1 MKRILFIIIYSV
13 SFFSI
18 ASAGDKGQEVY
29 PDVQSFKASLSIGVV
44 SEKNVDINND
54 GKVDI
59 LIYRSGGE
67 EIYLDILLKEQDHF
81 IHIKVPTAESYEL
94 IKASNH
100 YEIKIGFGTYP
111 QYGDI
116 HGADKLYWYDF
127 FEVVGSSL
135 INKNTGHGDFYREMI
150 PRYNDRIREL
160 EGKIQKIGKKNK
172 DTDAEAIGLFI
183 KLDQDHIQRYRDF
196 IKRAE
201 EIIRDK

>member
-1 MKRILFIIIYSV
+1 M
-13 SFFSI
+13 
-18 ASAGDKGQEVY
+18 
-29 PDVQSFKASLSIGVV
+29 